1 MTVKEVYDIIGSF
14 APWET
19 AAEFDNVGILI
30 GSGEAKIK
38 KVLVCL
44 DVTEDV
50 AKEAVQIGA
59 NLIVSHHPLIFEPL
73 RRIDFDSVPA
83 FLIKNK
89 ISLISAH
96 TNLDLSPIGT
106 TALLCDMLGVTVTDS
121 KDFLYVGEF
130 SKEIRGDDFAA
141 KVKRLLKVKN
151 VRYTAKETV
160 KRVAICAGSGSEY
173 VSLAADMGADALV
186 TGDVKHNRFI
196 EAREKGIMII
206 DAGHYETEKPIT
218 SRLAELLRKMLPCK
232 VEVSDEDIRP
242 FIIK

>member
-19 AAEFDNVGILI
+19 AADFDNVGILI
-30 GSGEAKIK
+30 GSGKTKIK

-44 DVTEDV
+44 DVTPDV
-50 AKEAVQIGA
+50 AAEAAQIGA

-73 RRIDFDSVPA
+73 RSIDFESVPA

-106 TALLCDMLGVTVTDS
+106 TALLCDMLGLTVTDCS
-121 KDFLYVGEF
+121 EFLYVGDLP
-130 SKEIRGDDFAA
+130 KEMKGDDFAA
-141 KVKRLLKVKN
+141 KVKKLLKVKN
-151 VRYTAKETV
+151 IRYTEKDKV
-160 KRVAICAGSGSEY
+160 GRVAICAGSGSEY
-173 VSLAADMGADALV
+173 VSAAAEMGADALV

-218 SRLAELLRKMLPCK
+218 SRLGEILRKMLPCE
-232 VEVSDEDIRP
+232 VVVSDEDIRP